1 MSGADRMRTS
11 TVTRADL
18 CEAVHK
24 RTTLSNAQS
33 AATIGLVFME
43 ITNRLERGET
53 VKLSSFGSLPGAQKR
68 KADWPKSETGKELL
82 IPPHRVVV
90 FKPSA
95 ILKQR
100 VQRGTGPSR

>member
-53 VKLSSFGSLPGAQKR
+53 VKLSSFGSFLVRKNGKR
-68 KADWPKSETGKELL
+68 IGRNPKLVKNC
-82 IPPHRVVV
+82 
-90 FKPSA
+90 
-95 ILKQR
+95 
-100 VQRGTGPSR
+100 